1 MFLHPAKKA
10 LYRDCLIALSIA
22 LGTFIVFILLDL
34 TELWY
39 NFTRDHEEFELDET
53 FGLIL
58 GLCIGLLF
66 LTYRLMVH
74 HKIEAI
80 KNYELSKEL
89 EVEAN
94 FDQLTSLPNR
104 RAFKQRMDELI
115 SNTDHGEDRFTLLSI
130 DLDNFKYINDMLGH
144 SVGDQLLV
152 EVSQRL
158 NDIGYRKIE
167 VFRVGGDEFCV
178 ILLGNASNEACL
190 AVCTLLDEEIG
201 RPFAIEG
208 QKLHI
213 TQSIGIS
220 RFPEDGS
227 DYEQL
232 LSIAD
237 SAMFMGKIPGK
248 DNNNFKDGAF
258 IADMERRFIIQHGLR
273 DAIERR
279 QFFVEYQP
287 KVDINTGQLI
297 ASEALVR
304 WHHPEHGRIAPD
316 EFIYI
321 AEETHSVQKIDLLV
335 LEMVCDQLQQWG
347 DIAKPVAVN
356 LSPLCLADESFPD
369 KVSTLLDKYQVSH
382 HLLEFEIT
390 ERTVVVDSKIPL
402 KICQE
407 FERQG
412 IVISLDDFGTG
423 YSSLS
428 HLADF
433 PINKLK
439 IDRSFILRVCENE
452 RTYNIVAAIVALA
465 KALQICVIAEGVET
479 TEQHNCLRGLGCEEA
494 QGYLFDAALPA
505 NDFHQRL
512 LEAERVSSAPS

>member
-1 MFLHPAKKA
+1 MFSRSAKKQ
-10 LYRDCLIALSIA
+10 LYRDGFIALSLAIC
-22 LGTFIVFILLDL
+22 TFLTFLLLDV

-39 NFTRDHEEFELDET
+39 DFTRSHEEYELDES

-58 GLCIGLLF
+58 GLCFGLLF

-74 HKIEAI
+74 HKREAVKI
-80 KNYELSKEL
+80 YHLSKEL
-89 EVEAN
+89 EVETS
-94 FDQLTSLPNR
+94 FDHLTSLPNR
-104 RAFKQRMDELI
+104 RAFKLRMNRLIAELG
-115 SNTDHGEDRFTLLSI
+115 DKRGRFTLLSI

-144 SVGDQLLV
+144 TVGDQLLI
-152 EVSQRL
+152 EVGQRL
-158 NDIGYRKIE
+158 SALGYRDAE

-178 ILLGNASNEACL
+178 ILPGHTSNEACL
-190 AVCTLLDEEIG
+190 AVCTLLNEEIG
-201 RPFAIEG
+201 RPFSIEG

-227 DYEQL
+227 NYEQL

-237 SAMFMGKIPGK
+237 IAMFMGKIPGK

-287 KVDINTGQLI
+287 KVDIQTGVLI

-304 WHHPEHGRIAPD
+304 WEHPEHGRIAPD

-321 AEETHSVQKIDLLV
+321 AEETHTVQKIDFLV
-335 LEMVCDQLQQWG
+335 LEMVCAQLQKWG
-347 DIAKPVAVN
+347 DMAKPVAVN
-356 LSPLCLADESFPD
+356 LSPLLLADEQLPE
-369 KVSTLLDKYQVSH
+369 KVLELLEQYQIPH

-402 KICQE
+402 KICQI
-407 FERQG
+407 FKNQG
-412 IVISLDDFGTG
+412 IAISLDDFGTG

-428 HLADF
+428 HLASF
-433 PINKLK
+433 PISKLK
-439 IDRSFILRVCENE
+439 IDRSFIQSVCENE
-452 RTYNIVAAIVALA
+452 RTHNIVAAIVALA
-465 KALQICVIAEGVET
+465 HALHICVIAEGVET
-479 TEQHNCLRGLGCEEA
+479 SEQLEQLRGLGCEEA
-494 QGYLFDAALPA
+494 QGYLFDKPLSVDEFSIRLQRSSQLLPA
-505 NDFHQRL
+505 
-512 LEAERVSSAPS
+512 

>member
-1 MFLHPAKKA
+1 MFLHSPKKE
-10 LYRDCLIALSIA
+10 LYRDCFIAFSIA
-22 LGTFIVFILLDL
+22 ISTFGVFLLLDV

-39 NFTRDHEEFELDET
+39 DFTRDHEEFELDESI
-53 FGLIL
+53 GLIL

-74 HKIEAI
+74 HKFEAI

-94 FDQLTSLPNR
+94 FDHLTALPNR
-104 RAFKQRMDELI
+104 RAFKQRMDDLI
-115 SNTDHGEDRFTLLSI
+115 AESDANGTRFTLLSI

-158 NDIGYRKIE
+158 VGIGYRTTE
-167 VFRVGGDEFCV
+167 VFRVGGDEFYV
-178 ILLGNASNEACL
+178 ILLGNASNDACL
-190 AVCTLLDEEIG
+190 AVCTLMNEEIG
-201 RPFAIEG
+201 KPFAIEG

-220 RFPEDGS
+220 RFPEDGTT
-227 DYEQL
+227 YEQL

-237 SAMFMGKIPGK
+237 IAMFMGKIPGK

-273 DAIERR
+273 DAIERG

-287 KVDINTGQLI
+287 KVDIQSGKLI

-304 WHHPEHGRIAPD
+304 WEHPEHGRIAPD
-316 EFIYI
+316 EFVYI
-321 AEETHSVQKIDLLV
+321 AEETHTVQKIDFLV
-335 LEMVCDQLQQWG
+335 LEMVCEQLQQWAEM
-347 DIAKPVAVN
+347 AKPVAVN
-356 LSPLCLADESFPD
+356 LSPLCLADENLPK
-369 KVSTLLDKYQVSH
+369 KVAELLDKYQVPH

-390 ERTVVVDSKIPL
+390 ERTVVVDSKVPL

-407 FERQG
+407 FQQQG
-412 IVISLDDFGTG
+412 IAISLDDFGIG

-428 HLADF
+428 HLAGF
-433 PINKLK
+433 PISKLK
-439 IDRSFILRVCENE
+439 IDRSFIQQVCDNE
-452 RTYNIVAAIVALA
+452 RTHNIVAAIVALA
-465 KALQICVIAEGVET
+465 KALQISVVAEGIET
-479 TEQHNCLRGLGCEEA
+479 TEQLQRLKDLGCEEA
-494 QGYLFDAALPA
+494 QGYLFDAPLSVSEFQNRLREASDLLPT
-505 NDFHQRL
+505 Q
-512 LEAERVSSAPS
+512 

>member
-1 MFLHPAKKA
+1 MFSRLAKNQ
-10 LYRDCLIALSIA
+10 LYFDCFIALAIA
-22 LGTFIVFILLDL
+22 IGMFGAFLLLDV

-39 NFTRDHEEFELDET
+39 DFTRSHEEYELDES

-58 GLCIGLLF
+58 GLCVGLLF
-66 LTYRLMVH
+66 LTFRLMIR
-74 HKIEAI
+74 HKHEAVRAFH
-80 KNYELSKEL
+80 LSKEL
-89 EVEAN
+89 EVEAS
-94 FDQLTSLPNR
+94 FDHLTSLPNR
-104 RAFKQRMDELI
+104 RAFKQRMNALI
-115 SNTDHGEDRFTLLSI
+115 AESDSKSSRFTLLSI

-152 EVSQRL
+152 EVGQRL
-158 NDIGYRKIE
+158 SAIGYRHAE

-178 ILLGNASNEACL
+178 ILPGYTSNEACL
-190 AVCTLLDEEIG
+190 AVCTLLNEEIG
-201 RPFAIEG
+201 RPFSIEG

-227 DYEQL
+227 SYEQL

-237 SAMFMGKIPGK
+237 IAMFMGKIPGK

-287 KVDINTGQLI
+287 KVDIQTGELI

-304 WHHPEHGRIAPD
+304 WEHPEHGRIAPD
-316 EFIYI
+316 EFIYV
-321 AEETHSVQKIDLLV
+321 AEETHSVQRIDFLV
-335 LEMVCDQLQQWG
+335 LEMVCEQLQKWG
-347 DIAKPVAVN
+347 DMAKPVAVN
-356 LSPLCLADESFPD
+356 LSPLLLADDQLPE
-369 KVSTLLDKYQVSH
+369 KVNELLEQYQITP

-402 KICQE
+402 KICQV
-407 FERQG
+407 FQNQG
-412 IVISLDDFGTG
+412 IAISLDDFGTG

-428 HLADF
+428 HLASF
-433 PINKLK
+433 PISKLK
-439 IDRSFILRVCENE
+439 IDRSFIQSVCESE
-452 RTYNIVAAIVALA
+452 RTQNIVAAIVALA
-465 KALQICVIAEGVET
+465 HALHIRVIAEGIET
-479 TEQHNCLRGLGCEEA
+479 SEQLEQLRGLGCEEA
-494 QGYLFDAALPA
+494 QGYLFDKPLSADEFSSRLQRAAQVMTA
-505 NDFHQRL
+505 
-512 LEAERVSSAPS
+512 